1 MSMFCQKEDDHII
14 EIPEYSLDLVQRVY
28 SEAYTRR
35 YPHLINYSVSILPC
49 DLVKHVR
56 EKQYKKACLGG
67 TFDRIHGGHKL
78 LLTHA
83 ISIAESVLVGVVKS
97 KYNDVCDTN

>member
-1 MSMFCQKEDDHII
+1 MSMSCQEQQQQDDHVI
-14 EIPEYSLDLVQRVY
+14 EIPEYSLDLLQRVY

-49 DLVKHVR
+49 DLVRHDVMK
-56 EKQYKKACLGG
+56 KQYKRVCLGG

-83 ISIAESVLVGVVKS
+83 ISIGEKVLVGVVKS
-97 KYNDVCDTN
+97 K